1 MPHELCPYS
10 RIPVVNKQAWT
21 TLHRRLLESPLAYSK
36 KMKTKTETNV
46 PNITTLCRYSPSTT
60 SMITWCTASNH
71 GRLFRVTV
79 DMCTKCYGRDI
90 RVNVQE
96 GSLICAGC
104 GLVCGEANTETL
116 ASYAQSYSI
125 MASGSRQKQILPRVY
140 SSSSYKRCNLFKEYL
155 LRIQGKERNKITRED
170 MTKIKQELLSR
181 QLDVNQI
188 DQDVIRS
195 ILKKL
200 RMQRHYNHT
209 YFLLKQLT
217 GHALVELHPH
227 HCQQLLELFVKIQQV
242 FGEVQTTRSNM
253 MSYYFLLRKSCELL
267 NWDDIARCL
276 PYLKSRQKLVEQDRI
291 WRKICLRLGYPFFPS
306 TL

>member
-10 RIPVVNKQAWT
+10 RLPVVQKESWT
-21 TLHRRLLESPLAYSK
+21 ILCRRLLESPLLYSK
-36 KMKTKTETNV
+36 KMNTLSEENMPT
-46 PNITTLCRYSPSTT
+46 IATLCHYSPSTT

-104 GLVCGEANTETL
+104 GLVCGNANTEAC
-116 ASYAQSYSI
+116 ASYMQSYSI
-125 MASGSRQKQILPRVY
+125 LASGTRQKQITPRVY

-155 LRIQGKERNKITRED
+155 LRIQGKERNHVTGEHIHLVH
-170 MTKIKQELLSR
+170 QELKSR
-181 QLDVNQI
+181 GLAVEKI
-188 DQDVIRS
+188 DQAVVRS

-200 RMQRHYNHT
+200 RLQRFYNHIH
-209 YFLLKQLT
+209 YILKELT
-217 GHALVELHPH
+217 GHAFVELHGL
-227 HCQQLLELFVKIQQV
+227 HCQRLLALFIKIQDA
-242 FGEVQTTRSNM
+242 FGEVQTSRSNI
-253 MSYYFLLRKSCELL
+253 MSYYFILRKSCELL
-267 NWDDIARCL
+267 CWHEIARCL
-276 PYLKSRQKLVEQDRI
+276 PHLKSRQKLVEQDRI